1 MAERKY
7 RHPQVNLRMSEELKE
22 KIAKL
27 AAQHGRSANAEMVEA
42 IETWVTFHNG
52 IDMYGKRQPPLE
64 KPITIQGDDM
74 LRLLDTIKDAVV
86 HQLVKKYKFAPKD
99 IEDDKNP

>member
-52 IDMYGKRQPPLE
+52 IDMYGEPRPALD
-64 KPITIQGDDM
+64 KPVNIQGEDM

-86 HQLVKKYKFAPKD
+86 HQLVKKYKFSPKD
-99 IEDDKNP
+99 AEDENKP